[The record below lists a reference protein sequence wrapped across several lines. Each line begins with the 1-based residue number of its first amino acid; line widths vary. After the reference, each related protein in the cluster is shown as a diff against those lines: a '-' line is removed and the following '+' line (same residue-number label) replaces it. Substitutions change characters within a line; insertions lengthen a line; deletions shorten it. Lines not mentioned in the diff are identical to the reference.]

1 MSSHSFNPSTPFA
14 SAGQQPHR
22 YLTITIPDESRLDV
36 DLHTPFRGSSL
47 LRRSFSQ
54 SIRGSTRRSTT
65 SSLVGSPLFASA
77 FYDSDSF
84 DEDSVEWDNE
94 DHAQYLIIPSHSP
107 FFTPPQ
113 PSDSLPYVLG
123 QSSQLAFSCD
133 SLNDGDSDIDRAAQ
147 IFHDELARMAPGLE
161 DRKIDPGCLKEMGA
175 ELVVSPLRLFEEY
188 FYDSLSGQD
197 PVSSAVVAT
206 TENPAEEETDSEDDD
221 DDGELYCT
229 GSEEGISDDEVRVSQ
244 STQHSGCGISNSLP
258 PGPGTST
265 FPTGTAST
273 SV

>member
-1 MSSHSFNPSTPFA
+1 MS
-14 SAGQQPHR
+14 
-22 YLTITIPDESRLDV
+22 IPTFPYNQSQSRLDV

-54 SIRGSTRRSTT
+54 STRRSTQRSTT
-65 SSLVGSPLFASA
+65 SSFVASPLFASR

-84 DEDSVEWDNE
+84 DEDSSEWDNE

-113 PSDSLPYVLG
+113 PFHSSPYGLG
-123 QSSQLAFSCD
+123 QSSQMAFSCD
-133 SLNDGDSDIDRAAQ
+133 SLNDGGSDIDRAAQ

-197 PVSSAVVAT
+197 PVSSAVVTA
-206 TENPAEEETDSEDDD
+206 TENPVEEEADSEDD

-229 GSEEGISDDEVRVSQ
+229 DSEDVSDDEV
-244 STQHSGCGISNSLP
+244 
-258 PGPGTST
+258 
-265 FPTGTAST
+265 
-273 SV
+273 